1 MQSNH
6 TKPQHPVADSPYQLH
21 LFKQK
26 DFVSLSGCCAK
37 PAFCCSL
44 NLYITAYDPF
54 ADRETEMDLYSCAQ
68 CGTMYVAANG
78 LCRKL
83 EHLLKY
89 EVRGR

>member
-44 NLYITAYDPF
+44 NLYITATIRLQIGKQRWICILVRN
-54 ADRETEMDLYSCAQ
+54 AAQ
-68 CGTMYVAANG
+68 CM
-78 LCRKL
+78 
-83 EHLLKY
+83 LLQTDCI
-89 EVRGR
+89 VN